1 MLAGFPAGGF
11 DEIRGAPES
20 ARPDVADVGREA
32 AAELVA
38 QAQAEPGVAEA
49 LADVVFAVVAAV
61 EVGLQLR
68 LQDQPVAQQ
77 QLVLA
82 FEAGGQAAGAAD
94 VSGGLDLELVR
105 RKALHADRGPVAG
118 RAAAGVVAQADG
130 AVPPR
135 PGGVA
140 PVQLG
145 AGVFE
150 AAIAAFAFA
159 AQPELVEV

>member
-1 MLAGFPAGGF
+1 F

-68 LQDQPVAQQ
+68 LQDQPVGQQ

-118 RAAAGVVAQADG
+118 RAAGVVAQADG
-130 AVPPR
+130 AVPPW

-140 PVQLG
+140 PVQFG

-159 AQPELVEV
+159 AQPELVEVAADARAQVP